1 MKKKMIVKK
10 AKRKGTEG
18 ILGPEN
24 STMSIFTEDAKDD
37 DDWAAAV
44 NAYLKKRNAKQD

>member
-1 MKKKMIVKK
+1 MKKKVVITK

-24 STMSIFTEDAKDD
+24 SGKSIFTEDVKDD

-44 NAYLKKRNAKQD
+44 NAYLKKRNANKD